1 MQIFWVVCLAWR
13 TVLKNIVCSVSI
25 YFAFFFLN
33 KTVPCLPQCRVL
45 EREHGRLQHEAVEL
59 RTQTGKAV
67 TASPKH
73 EHVFSHPCVAWQLDY
88 LGTVCLSCDA
98 VFLNDSREAGSAAG
112 NTDKGVFGAHCGHH
126 GKGSVAQITPLVAQT
141 CPDGWYGFMSSV
153 SLERDP

>member
-1 MQIFWVVCLAWR
+1 MKQLNFG
-13 TVLKNIVCSVSI
+13 LKQASSYSVTLR
-25 YFAFFFLN
+25 ARFL
-33 KTVPCLPQCRVL
+33 
-45 EREHGRLQHEAVEL
+45 
-59 RTQTGKAV
+59 
-67 TASPKH
+67 SPMC
-73 EHVFSHPCVAWQLDY
+73 CVALDY